1 MYLFVCTLLYKRLTV
16 PEENSNDDRHIKKE
30 RTNHIVN
37 FFFLFSLCLS
47 LSLPFS
53 FQGNT
58 KKKKRGEKK
67 KEAVHSPTS
76 LSATP
81 SHARSSHH
89 LASRSDHLHILYQR
103 RLLRC
108 HHNFIYYFF
117 FFSHLLILPPF
128 TIIISL
134 STVSSQHLSSHQI

>member
-1 MYLFVCTLLYKRLTV
+1 MSLMCVFVRLHSLYERLTV

-37 FFFLFSLCLS
+37 FFFVFSLCVSLS
-47 LSLPFS
+47 LSP

-81 SHARSSHH
+81 PYAKLSPSCFAIRS
-89 LASRSDHLHILYQR
+89 LTRIYRL

-108 HHNFIYYFF
+108 HHKFIYYFE
-117 FFSHLLILPPF
+117 
-128 TIIISL
+128 
-134 STVSSQHLSSHQI
+134 